1 MKLSTACSSTGGLF
15 SDGSPLSQGRRFPSL
30 MPVVSPGVSAE
41 RSEFWPGTEEDSREA
56 PPTDLLRFLADGC
69 EETFE
74 LGSGR
79 SCNARTCSI
88 TFSVSCRKIIEASS
102 RYPSQ
107 TSLRLMHRR
116 HEGRPSSHRT
126 PRCLQRRHPRLGRT
140 IGIKLAL
147 VPRSLFCEI
156 SFRSSWSSVC

>member
-1 MKLSTACSSTGGLF
+1 MKLSTACSSTGGVI
-15 SDGSPLSQGRRFPSL
+15 SDGSPLIQGRAFPTLMLAASL
-30 MPVVSPGVSAE
+30 GVKAE
-41 RSEFWPGTEEDSREA
+41 RSEFWLGTGEDSRDA
-56 PPTDLLRFLADGC
+56 ASTDLLRFLADGC

-79 SCNARTCSI
+79 ACNARTCSI
-88 TFSVSCRKIIEASS
+88 TFSVSCRKMIEASS

-126 PRCLQRRHPRLGRT
+126 PRCLQRRHPRLRRT

-147 VPRSLFCEI
+147 LPRSLFCEI
-156 SFRSSWSSVC
+156 SFGSSWSSVC